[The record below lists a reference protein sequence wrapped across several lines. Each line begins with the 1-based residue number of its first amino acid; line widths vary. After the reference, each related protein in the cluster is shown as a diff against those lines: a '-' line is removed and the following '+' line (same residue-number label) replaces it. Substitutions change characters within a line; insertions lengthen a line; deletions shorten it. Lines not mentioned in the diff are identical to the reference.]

1 MYFTAP
7 IEMYGGG
14 NYKLSAVKEIKG
26 TDIFLNMNE
35 DKKGCQNKET
45 LEECTSR
52 KGLKKILDQ
61 CGCIPYKLAN
71 FSDPYESPVCKQNE
85 VSCSDKVSVSLGECN
100 VPCEGIFSDVLKE
113 ELAKIDENTDDM
125 RDIFKAYE
133 NFKNLFHQEI
143 TFPIGIL
150 GNINRGIFNFYLQ
163 IHRLQIPNKT

>member
-143 TFPIGIL
+143 TYPIGIL